1 MQLSAS
7 PQQGKWTATLEIPI
21 KSDTRLL
28 PTFCA
33 SIAARLYTI
42 IVRVKVGGVRRES
55 FDLEVPLQVIHS
67 SPEGYPPVSDETF
80 GQEARFEQFRR
91 VSEASWLSEESLVCH
106 FDPRCV
112 AVSEKLS
119 ADSL

>member
-1 MQLSAS
+1 MPLPTS
-7 PQQGKWTATLEIPI
+7 PPQGKWTATLEIPI

-28 PTFCA
+28 PTFCT
-33 SIAARLYTI
+33 SIVARLYTI

-67 SPEGYPPVSDETF
+67 SPEGSSPVSDENF
-80 GQEARFEQFRR
+80 RQEARFEQLRR
-91 VSEASWLSEESLVCH
+91 VSESSWLSEGSLVCH
-106 FDPRCV
+106 FDHRCV
-112 AVSEKLS
+112 ALSEKLS